1 MPVSAVA
8 VTTAGSRSTASTGH
22 PASRWRH
29 QPALD
34 GLRGLA
40 VIGVVLYHAGVAWL
54 PGGLLGVDAFF
65 VLSGFLITGLLLDE
79 RRRSGCVDLKRF
91 WARRARR
98 LLPAL
103 GVLLLAVSVMVAT
116 IGTATEKAT
125 YPKDA
130 LSALGYVANWRFA
143 FSHQG
148 YFNDASPSPL
158 LHLWSLGVEEQFYL
172 LWPLAVVLLLR
183 RRYRKTDR
191 ITRFQSGRLLRITIG
206 GALASTLLMA
216 ILAGTGTGDDRLY
229 YGTDTR
235 AAPLLVGA
243 ALAVV
248 FARRRPRPGSTGEAG
263 SSRSWLP
270 TAFGCTGLA
279 VTALIWTTTSGQAA
293 WLYRGGFTVAA
304 IGVAAVIAGVWNRPD
319 CVLARLL
326 GAAPLAAVGRISY
339 GIYLYHWPL
348 FLLLDHKHT
357 GLNGGS
363 LLAMRLAATATVAT
377 VSYVYLEQPIL
388 AGGLRLPRPRLTV
401 PATALTSVAAILLVS
416 VIPAATVPATPNL
429 MAGAA
434 QLRQETARR
443 LAQLPATPS
452 PSPSTSTSPSA
463 SASPSTA
470 VAEAGTRSSNL
481 AATTRPKEPVKI
493 FIVGDSIAFSAA
505 WALTSE
511 RAPYKVD
518 LLSDAIVGCG
528 IVPLPY
534 GDANS
539 TSPIPLSQCTGWQG
553 QWSDAVARFQPAV
566 TAVFLG
572 RWETVDRVEN
582 GQIVHIGEPGYDKQ
596 LSGLLDETV
605 RLLSA
610 RGGKV
615 AFIALPCYTLPELPN
630 GSTSPADQPVR
641 QARYNQLVRE
651 AAARHPGVAS
661 VVDLNSQICP
671 GGQPI
676 STYHGI
682 PLRQD
687 DGMHFHVLS
696 GPALGPLLLEP
707 LRTLAGAPARP

>member
-1 MPVSAVA
+1 
-8 VTTAGSRSTASTGH
+8 
-22 PASRWRH
+22 
-29 QPALD
+29 
-34 GLRGLA
+34 
-40 VIGVVLYHAGVAWL
+40 VLYHAGVAWL

-79 RRRSGCVDLKRF
+79 RRRCGGVDLKRF
-91 WARRARR
+91 WSRRARR

-103 GVLLLAVSVMVAT
+103 AVLLLGVSVMVAA
-116 IGTATEKAT
+116 IGTATEKAA

-148 YFNDASPSPL
+148 YFNDVSPSPL

-172 LWPLAVVLLLR
+172 IWPLAVVLLLR
-183 RRYRKTDR
+183 RGRRTTSR
-191 ITRFQSGRLLRITIG
+191 ITAFQSGRLLRITIW
-206 GALASTLLMA
+206 GALASTVLMA
-216 ILAGTGTGDDRLY
+216 ILAATGTADDRLY

-235 AAPLLVGA
+235 ATPLLVGA
-243 ALAVV
+243 ALAVI
-248 FARRRPRPGSTGEAG
+248 FARRSRRRPNPGRGWLLTLVGCAG
-263 SSRSWLP
+263 LTL
-270 TAFGCTGLA
+270 TAA
-279 VTALIWTTTSGQAA
+279 IWATTSGQAG

-304 IGVAAVIAGVWNRPD
+304 IGVAAVIAGIWDRPTSP
-319 CVLARLL
+319 LARLL

-339 GIYLYHWPL
+339 GVYLYHWPL

-357 GLNGGS
+357 GLTGAG

-388 AGGLRLPRPRLTV
+388 AGTLRLPRPRLTV
-401 PATALTSVAAILLVS
+401 PATAASAVAAIMLVS
-416 VIPAATVPATPNL
+416 VIPATSVAPTPDL

-443 LAQLPATPS
+443 LAQLPASPT
-452 PSPSTSTSPSA
+452 PSPSTSGSA
-463 SASPSTA
+463 SAAPAATA
-470 VAEAGTRSSNL
+470 TEAGSRSSNL
-481 AATTRPKEPVKI
+481 AASRRAKEPVKI

-505 WALTSE
+505 WALAPE
-511 RAPYKVD
+511 RGPYKVD

-534 GDANS
+534 GDPNS
-539 TSPIPLSQCTGWQG
+539 TSPIPLSQCAGWQG
-553 QWSDAVARFQPAV
+553 QWSNAVSRFQPAV

-582 GQIVHIGEPGYDKQ
+582 GQLVHIGQPGYDQQ
-596 LSGLLDETV
+596 LSGLLDETIRV
-605 RLLSA
+605 LSA

-615 AFIALPCYTLPELPN
+615 AFVALPCYTLPELPN
-630 GSTSPADQPVR
+630 GSTSPADQPAR
-641 QARYNQLVRE
+641 QARYNQLIRE

-661 VVDLNSQICP
+661 VVDLNGQICP
-671 GGQPI
+671 GGRPI
-676 STYHGI
+676 SSWHGI

-696 GPALGPLLLEP
+696 GPALGQLLLEP
-707 LRTLAGAPARP
+707 LRALAGAPARP